1 MRYRLRTLVI
11 FTLVIPPIF
20 AAVCLGGGKIVF
32 ALAVY
37 LGLVALAKRFVFSDR
52 RELLRA

>member
-1 MRYRLRTLVI
+1 MRYRLRTLI
-11 FTLVIPPIF
+11 ILMLVIPPVF
-20 AAVCLGGGKIVF
+20 AAICLGGGKIVF

-52 RELLRA
+52 PALHRA